1 MCHSRQK
8 RERFATAI
16 GYIVF
21 FSKLPAS
28 LWNDWLKTRNFATQI
43 QKVMSKY
50 ILADN
55 QELTRLALETLIKQ
69 VDNENEVFKTTDKS
83 GIIGLLREHTDA
95 TVVLDYTLLD
105 FSGEEQLLIIA
116 ERFADARWIIISEEL
131 TPSFMRRV
139 IFSSHR
145 FNILFKDCTQWEVT
159 EALKTAAEG
168 GRYVAQRVMETII
181 TEQQNKTQVPDLLT
195 VTETEIVKSIAQGK
209 TTKEIAAERFLSIHT
224 ITTHRKNIFRK
235 LGVNTAHE
243 VVKYAL
249 RAGLVDS
256 NEFYI

>member
-1 MCHSRQK
+1 
-8 RERFATAI
+8 
-16 GYIVF
+16 
-21 FSKLPAS
+21 
-28 LWNDWLKTRNFATQI
+28 
-43 QKVMSKY
+43 MSKY

-69 VDNENEVFKTTDKS
+69 ANVDNEVFKTTDKS
-83 GIIGLLREHTDA
+83 GIISLLREHSDA

-116 ERFADARWIIISEEL
+116 ERFTEARWIIISEEL
-131 TPSFMRRV
+131 TPTFMRRM

-145 FNILFKDCTQWEVT
+145 FSILFKDSTQWEVT
-159 EALKTAAEG
+159 EALRTAAEG

-181 TEQQNKTQVPDLLT
+181 TDEQTKTQVPDLLT
-195 VTETEIVKSIAQGK
+195 ATETEIVKAIAQGK
-209 TTKEIAAERFLSIHT
+209 TIKEIAAERFLSIHT

-256 NEFYI
+256 EEFYI

>member
-1 MCHSRQK
+1 
-8 RERFATAI
+8 
-16 GYIVF
+16 
-21 FSKLPAS
+21 
-28 LWNDWLKTRNFATQI
+28 
-43 QKVMSKY
+43 MSKY

-69 VDNENEVFKTTDKS
+69 ANVDNEVFKTTDKS
-83 GIIGLLREHTDA
+83 GIISLLREHSDA

-116 ERFADARWIIISEEL
+116 ERFTEARWIIISEEL
-131 TPSFMRRV
+131 TPTFMRRV
-139 IFSSHR
+139 IFSSLR
-145 FNILFKDCTQWEVT
+145 FSILFKDSTQWEVT
-159 EALKTAAEG
+159 ETLRTAAEG

-181 TEQQNKTQVPDLLT
+181 TDEQNKTQVPDLLT
-195 VTETEIVKSIAQGK
+195 ATETEIVKAIAQGK

-256 NEFYI
+256 EEFYI